1 MSAHPV
7 HQVEAEL
14 ARLAVIG
21 NKPAWQY
28 EGTLAIA
35 RELARHG
42 ATGRRR
48 SRGNC
53 ALANHLKR
61 VAGTGDIEVTRYEVL
76 VGPEGDEQ
84 IISLVEPP
92 GDLCILRYFVC
103 DFDDQPQRFRRLRAT
118 A

>member
-1 MSAHPV
+1 MIRPV
-7 HQVEAEL
+7 NAAAAEL
-14 ARLAVIG
+14 ARLAAIG
-21 NKPAWQY
+21 NKHAWQH

-35 RELARHG
+35 RELARNG
-42 ATGRRR
+42 TTGRRR

-53 ALANHLKR
+53 ALANHLKHTT
-61 VAGTGDIEVTRYEVL
+61 GTDHIEVTRYEVL

-103 DFDDQPQRFRRLRAT
+103 DFDDNPQRFRKLRAT